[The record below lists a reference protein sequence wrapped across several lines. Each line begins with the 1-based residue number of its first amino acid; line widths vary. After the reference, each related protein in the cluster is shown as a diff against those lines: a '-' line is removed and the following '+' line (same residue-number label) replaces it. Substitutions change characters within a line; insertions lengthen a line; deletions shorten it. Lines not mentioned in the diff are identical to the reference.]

1 MVESNTTSC
10 FWISLQYYYYYSC
23 RVCVRVLSNR
33 AFKEEVVLRVLLLLM
48 NIDLMMIVKSCI
60 RKKEKI
66 ET

>member
-48 NIDLMMIVKSCI
+48 NRLLNDDKVKSCI
-60 RKKEKI
+60 RKKEL
-66 ET
+66 E